1 MTVTLADDD
10 NPSLSVA
17 LIVNVYVSCVSL
29 SSMSL
34 LYTSILLVLG
44 WKLNIV
50 GRDET
55 KLTLLGSGGE
65 RKNIR
70 SKPSS
75 INENFLR
82 TTKLICK
89 ICICH

>member
-17 LIVNVYVSCVSL
+17 LIVNVYVSRVSL

-34 LYTSILLVLG
+34 SYTSILLVFG

-65 RKNIR
+65 KKGKRKTIR
-70 SKPSS
+70 SKPHVYVFS
-75 INENFLR
+75 
-82 TTKLICK
+82 
-89 ICICH
+89 H

>member
-17 LIVNVYVSCVSL
+17 LIVNVYVSRVSL

-44 WKLNIV
+44 WKLNIA

-65 RKNIR
+65 RKGKRKTIR
-70 SKPSS
+70 S
-75 INENFLR
+75 NQA
-82 TTKLICK
+82 KLLK
-89 ICICH
+89 YFKNQETNL